1 MENQTELKWYQ
12 KPTGVIILLI
22 FFFPVGLYL
31 MWKNKLWTK
40 RTRWIVTGVLALII
54 IANAGKSSQS
64 ACDCANLYDNS
75 PMRKEY
81 TPQQLNDA
89 DFLRKEADEYVEQ
102 AKNCAIKYGNLTE
115 MEKELARTTLEMNMI
130 PKLDQA
136 IGNAKKECATKKEF
150 NKNELEIACDCWNQS
165 VEKSGMAFDD
175 MNSTQQAFRQKCFK
189 VFGDEASMKAACE
202 NASKK

>member
-1 MENQTELKWYQ
+1 MKNNFLNPATYFC
-12 KPTGVIILLI
+12 IIL
-22 FFFPVGLYL
+22 GS
-31 MWKNKLWTK
+31 
-40 RTRWIVTGVLALII
+40 II
-54 IANAGKSSQS
+54 LSSCNQS

-130 PKLDQA
+130 PKLDHA
-136 IGNAKKECATKKEF
+136 IENAKKECATKKEF
-150 NKNELEIACDCWNQS
+150 NKKDLEIACDCWNQS